1 MDNTAKL
8 WDVETGKAVVT
19 LKVLF
24 FHFQGHEGE
33 IISLNFSSEGDRL
46 ITGSFDKTARVIF
59 YFFNIPNFIN
69 FE

>member
-19 LKVLF
+19 LK
-24 FHFQGHEGE
+24 GHEGE

-46 ITGSFDKTARVIF
+46 ITGSFDKTARVDI
-59 YFFNIPNFIN
+59 YKNKKGMGCK
-69 FE
+69 